1 MKKWIIPSICVV
13 SILFLLATSFSS
25 HKGAAYTSIGV
36 THNKF
41 LFIPAKSAHFNV
53 TFRNPYTGTL
63 TLIDEDGKSLSGKKY
78 AITVDGKNTG
88 SSFSV
93 KDKQLVRI
101 SIRCT
106 KAVSPGKQYIRVKG
120 GGPLVTHVYFKHH
133 LNPLAVWISWAVSL
147 LAVASLVWFL
157 ALRRM
162 LYPQFKS
169 CQKTFFV
176 PNQAPLAV
184 KLTGA
189 RMVVISSESKKQSF
203 WDALI
208 RGTVIYKA
216 HPAFTTPIILRPAK
230 GGKVLVKADT
240 NIYRVSPNPMPK
252 IGTSMIDN
260 IPANV
265 HITIN

>member
-1 MKKWIIPSICVV
+1 MKKWIIPAICAV
-13 SILFLLATSFSS
+13 SILFLLATSFSG

-63 TLIDEDGKSLSGKKY
+63 TLIDEDGKSLSSKKY
-78 AITVDGKNTG
+78 TITVDGRNTG
-88 SSFSV
+88 PSFSV

-133 LNPLAVWISWAVSL
+133 LNPLAVWLSWTISL
-147 LAVASLVWFL
+147 LAVVSLVWFL
-157 ALRRM
+157 VLRRM
-162 LYPQFKS
+162 FYPQFKS
-169 CQKTFFV
+169 CQKTIFV
-176 PNQAPLAV
+176 PNQVPLSI

-189 RMVVISSESKKQSF
+189 RMVVISSEKKKQSI
-203 WDALI
+203 WEELLK
-208 RGTVIYKA
+208 GPVVYKV
-216 HPAFTTPIILRPAK
+216 HPSFISPIVLSPVK
-230 GGKVLVKADT
+230 GGRILAKVDSS
-240 NIYRVSPNPMPK
+240 IYRVSPNPMPR
-252 IGTSMIDN
+252 IGTAAIDN
-260 IPANV
+260 VQTNV